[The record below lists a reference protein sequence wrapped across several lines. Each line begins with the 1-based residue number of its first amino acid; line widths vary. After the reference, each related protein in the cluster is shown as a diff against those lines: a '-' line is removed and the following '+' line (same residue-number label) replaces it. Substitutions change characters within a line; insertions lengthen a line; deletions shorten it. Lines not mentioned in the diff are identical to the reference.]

1 MVRLM
6 STPCTPHSIGSG
18 ARTAAVAS
26 GPDSGKTIVQAKT
39 AKALHVGTGEL
50 LQITNMLAHQVAGLW
65 ALCAI
70 DPSEYM
76 SLEHSRS
83 LLGRDEWQVGDT
95 LASNRR
101 RAMATL
107 IADASHGTRHS
118 LLAPCARDRH
128 GRHGHHAPDGCE
140 DRFHETLGKG
150 IIGHIRTP
158 CPLYLF
164 KHVATDGD
172 GEEAIQTSIPRLKPY
187 VLLRAEMDLVIL
199 VSTFPQEIARIHR
212 SVIRLDGLA
221 LKVSSAQHRDD
232 PFIELEHACA

>member
-1 MVRLM
+1 M
-6 STPCTPHSIGSG
+6 
-18 ARTAAVAS
+18 
-26 GPDSGKTIVQAKT
+26 QAKT

-50 LQITNMLAHQVAGLW
+50 LQITNTLAHQVAGLW

-76 SLEHSRS
+76 SLEHSR
-83 LLGRDEWQVGDT
+83 LHLGHDKWRVGDT

-107 IADASHGTRHS
+107 IEDASHGAHAS
-118 LLAPCARDRH
+118 LLAPCARDCY
-128 GRHGHHAPDGCE
+128 GRHGHYAPDGCE

-164 KHVATDGD
+164 KHGVADGD
-172 GEEAIQTSIPRLKPY
+172 NEDTVQTSIPRPKPY
-187 VLLRAEMDLVIL
+187 VLLRAEMDLVVLI
-199 VSTFPQEIARIHR
+199 STFPQEIARIHGP
-212 SVIRLDGLA
+212 VVRLDGLA
-221 LKVSSAQHRDD
+221 LQVSSAQHRDD